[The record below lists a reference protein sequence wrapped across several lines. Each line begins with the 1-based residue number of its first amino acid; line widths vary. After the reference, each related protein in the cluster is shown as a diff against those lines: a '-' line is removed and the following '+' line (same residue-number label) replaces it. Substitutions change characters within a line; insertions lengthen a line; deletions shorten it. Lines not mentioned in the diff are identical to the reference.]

1 MSLGRQQLLIGV
13 ILVAL
18 GLILPAL
25 LPEYFIY
32 LFNLLMMYLIL
43 AIGLDIVMGWSG
55 QFAFAHIAFYGIGI
69 YGTALLHM
77 RLGVPFIVGMPLAA
91 LLAALIGYL
100 IAVPATKL
108 RTVYLALSTFA
119 FAQCAAWVF
128 RTWESLTKGP
138 DGLRMTPTN
147 LFGFEIVN
155 DSQAM
160 PVIAVILALV
170 IAATLNLLHS
180 KLGRDFFAVRDN
192 ENVAL
197 ASGVDVKA
205 TQVWALTISAFYAG
219 VAGGVY
225 TLFQSYINP
234 DNIDVTLLVL
244 ILSMVVVGGSV
255 SLAGVSIGVVVLGV
269 LPEVLRAA
277 PKGLLIWQEFVYG
290 LILMLAIIFSPTGIW
305 GLFSRAKG
313 KS

>member
-1 MSLGRQQLLIGV
+1 
-13 ILVAL
+13 
-18 GLILPAL
+18 
-25 LPEYFIY
+25 
-32 LFNLLMMYLIL
+32 
-43 AIGLDIVMGWSG
+43 
-55 QFAFAHIAFYGIGI
+55 
-69 YGTALLHM
+69 
-77 RLGVPFIVGMPLAA
+77 
-91 LLAALIGYL
+91 
-100 IAVPATKL
+100 
-108 RTVYLALSTFA
+108 
-119 FAQCAAWVF
+119 
-128 RTWESLTKGP
+128 
-138 DGLRMTPTN
+138 
-147 LFGFEIVN
+147 
-155 DSQAM
+155 
-160 PVIAVILALV
+160 
-170 IAATLNLLHS
+170 
-180 KLGRDFFAVRDN
+180 VRDN

-205 TQVWALTISAFYAG
+205 TKVWALTISAFYAG

-244 ILSMVVVGGSV
+244 ILSMVVVGGSG

-290 LILMLAIIFSPTGIW
+290 LILMLAIIFSPKGIW